1 MTDCSLPWPPPVALP
16 AYLCS
21 KADGDN
27 SPKKSPGLLWRL
39 PFAGKPLLKLD
50 RLLCRLGQKLNH
62 DLPAHRDKFNSCFS
76 KAAFAFT

>member
-1 MTDCSLPWPPPVALP
+1 MFSHLLFTSSLTEVLVAH
-16 AYLCS
+16 
-21 KADGDN
+21 
-27 SPKKSPGLLWRL
+27 PKKSPGLLWRL